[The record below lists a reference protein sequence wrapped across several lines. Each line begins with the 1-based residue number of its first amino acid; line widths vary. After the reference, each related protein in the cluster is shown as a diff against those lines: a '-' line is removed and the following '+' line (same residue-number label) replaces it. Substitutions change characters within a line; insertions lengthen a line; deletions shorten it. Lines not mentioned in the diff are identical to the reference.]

1 MSEQKIKELKEL
13 LDAAARRDRDRDYYI
28 EEIGKL
34 ILMEA
39 MFGGIVIKNTDGG
52 YIVTVE
58 V

>member
-1 MSEQKIKELKEL
+1 MSEQKIKELKDL
-13 LDAAARRDRDRDYYI
+13 LESAAKQDRDYAYYV

-39 MFGGIVIKNTDGG
+39 MFGGIIVKNTDDG
-52 YIVTVE
+52 YTVTVE

>member
-1 MSEQKIKELKEL
+1 MSENKIRELKEL
-13 LDAAARRDRDRDYYI
+13 LEAAAKQDRDYAYYV

-39 MFGGIVIKNTDGG
+39 MFGGIIVKNTDDG
-52 YIVTVE
+52 YTVTVE